1 MQSLKGQFL
10 IAMPQMH
17 DPRFERSVIFLIDHT
32 EQGAMG
38 LIVNK
43 PLDDLN
49 FGDVLDDLQMADETK
64 EISDP
69 EHVRTQTVWNGGPV
83 EPGRGFVLHSA
94 DYYQQGASVRIRSD
108 IVLSANRDILQAI
121 ASEHGQPGQ
130 SLFALGYAGW
140 GPGQL
145 DAEMAE
151 NAWLNVTGDASLV
164 FSVPAD
170 RRYQQALASIGLN
183 PANLSGEA
191 GLA

>member
-10 IAMPQMH
+10 IAMPQMN
-17 DPRFERSVIFLIDHT
+17 DSRFERSVIFMVDHN

-49 FGDVLDDLQMADETK
+49 FGDVLDDLDLAPDE
-64 EISDP
+64 ESEDHP
-69 EHVRTQTVWNGGPV
+69 VFARELPVWNGGPV

-108 IVLSANRDILQAI
+108 IVLSANHDILSAI
-121 ASEHGQPGQ
+121 ATEHGQPDK

-145 DAEMAE
+145 DVEMAE
-151 NAWLNVTGDASLV
+151 NAWLNVKGDASLV

-170 RRYQQALASIGLN
+170 QRYMQALASIGLN